1 MAVAFKAPVKDIVF
15 GYEVVETYD
24 IISKIPAFSDF
35 NEDIVIPTMEECAK
49 FAEEVLAP
57 INAIGD
63 QQGATIKDGKVTM
76 PKEFVDAYKSFSE
89 AGWASISLPSEIGG
103 GGMPIALSGGTL
115 EILSTANLAFGLA
128 PGLAAGAISAINFHG
143 SEDQKAKFLPKLVSG
158 EWTGT
163 MNLSEPQ
170 SGSDLG
176 TITTKAEPQEDGTY
190 KITGTKVWITFGEH
204 DLTDNII
211 HLVLAKIPG
220 SPEGTKG
227 ISMFIVPKVMVNE
240 DGSLGE
246 DNNVSCISIEEK
258 LGIHASPTC
267 VMEYDGSVGYLVGEE
282 NRGLNYMFTM
292 MNEARVWVGGQGLA
306 SASGALQG
314 AAQYARDRV
323 QGRPVGM
330 SKEDAKNSTIIDH
343 ADVRR
348 MLMTIKAYVDAMR
361 YLMYDNQLMMD
372 LEYFAEDEETK
383 AFGEERCGILTPVT
397 KAWVS
402 DLGVELSS
410 VAIQVYGGMGY
421 VEETGVAQYLRD
433 SRIAPIYE
441 GTNGIQA
448 LDLMFRKLPL
458 DNGQAMQRLLDDVN
472 KVVEEMKGEDDVVA
486 SMAEKLE
493 TEVAKLSEI
502 TMWLGSKMLE
512 GELVDASAGATPYLK
527 MFGQVLGGY
536 YMGKAAILAN
546 KKHKETNDDFYAD
559 KLTLCNF
566 YMEQLLPL
574 ASGYASSIT
583 AGKDDLF
590 AMKAENF

>member
-1 MAVAFKAPVKDIVF
+1 MAVPYKAPVKDIVF
-15 GYEVVETYD
+15 GYEVIDSYNVLNK
-24 IISKIPAFSDF
+24 ISEFSDF
-35 NEDIVIPTMEECAK
+35 SEDIVIPTMEECAK
-49 FAEEVLAP
+49 FSEEVLAP

-63 QQGATIKDGKVTM
+63 QQGASIENGNVTM
-76 PKEFVDAYKSFSE
+76 PEEFVDAYKKFIE
-89 AGWASISLPSEIGG
+89 AGWASISLPEEIGG
-103 GGMPIALSGGTL
+103 GGMPITLSGGTL

-128 PGLAAGAISAINFHG
+128 PGLSAGAISAINFHG
-143 SEDQKAKFLPKLVSG
+143 NQEQKDKFLPKLVSG

-176 TITTKAEPQEDGTY
+176 TITTKAEKQDDGTY
-190 KITGTKVWITFGEH
+190 KVTGTKVWITFGEH
-204 DLTDNII
+204 NMTENII
-211 HLVLAKIPG
+211 HLVLAKVPG

-227 ISMFIVPKVMVNE
+227 ISMFIVPKVMVND
-240 DGSLGE
+240 DGSLG
-246 DNNVSCISIEEK
+246 DNNNVSCISIEEK

-306 SASGALQG
+306 CASGALQG
-314 AAQYARDRV
+314 ASQYARDRV

-330 SKEDAKNSTIIDH
+330 SKEDAKKSTIIDH

-348 MLMTIKAYVDAMR
+348 MLITIKSYVDAMR
-361 YLMYDNQLMMD
+361 YLMYDNQLMLD
-372 LEYFAEDEETK
+372 LEYFAEGELKE
-383 AFGEERCGILTPVT
+383 FGEERCGILTPIT
-397 KAWVS
+397 KAWIS

-410 VAIQVYGGMGY
+410 IAIQVYGGMGY

-458 DNGQAMQRLLDDVN
+458 DNGQAMQRLLADVN
-472 KVVEEMKGEDDVVA
+472 KVIDEMNEGGEVLSDLAQKLKVEVDR
-486 SMAEKLE
+486 
-493 TEVAKLSEI
+493 LSEV
-502 TMWLGSKMLE
+502 TLWLGSKMLE

-536 YMGKAAILAN
+536 YMGKAAILAT
-546 KKHKETNDDFYAD
+546 KKLEETGDEYYNEKITLSKFYI
-559 KLTLCNF
+559 
-566 YMEQLLPL
+566 EQLLPL
-574 ASGYASSIT
+574 ASGYASVSYTHLTLPTI
-583 AGKDDLF
+583 LRV
-590 AMKAENF
+590 

>member
-1 MAVAFKAPVKDIVF
+1 MAVAYKAPVKDIVF
-15 GYEVVETYD
+15 GYEVIDSYN
-24 IISKIPAFSDF
+24 ILNKISAFSDF
-35 NEDIVIPTMEECAK
+35 SADVVVPTMEECAK
-49 FAEEVLAP
+49 FSEEVLAP

-63 QQGATIKDGKVTM
+63 QQGATIENGVVTM
-76 PKEFVDAYKSFSE
+76 PEEFVDAYKKFSD
-89 AGWASISLPSEIGG
+89 AGWASISLPEEIGG
-103 GGMPIALSGGTL
+103 GGMPITLSGGTL

-128 PGLAAGAISAINFHG
+128 PGLSAGAISAINFHG
-143 SEDQKAKFLPKLVSG
+143 SQEQKDKFLPKLVSG

-204 DLTDNII
+204 NMTENIV
-211 HLVLAKIPG
+211 HLVLAKVPG

-227 ISMFIVPKVMVNE
+227 ISMFIVPKFHVND

-246 DNNVSCISIEEK
+246 NNNVSCISIEEK

-282 NRGLNYMFTM
+282 NRGLTYMFTM

-306 SASGALQG
+306 CASGALQG

-330 SKEDAKNSTIIDH
+330 SKEDAKNSTIMDH

-348 MLMTIKAYVDAMR
+348 MLLTIKSYVDAMR
-361 YLMYDNQLMMD
+361 YLMYDNQLMLD
-372 LEYFAEDEETK
+372 LEYFGEGELKE
-383 AFGEERCGILTPVT
+383 FGEERCGILTPIT
-397 KAWVS
+397 KAWIS

-410 VAIQVYGGMGY
+410 IAIQVYGGMGY

-433 SRIAPIYE
+433 ARIAPIYE

-448 LDLMFRKLPL
+448 LDLIFRKLPL
-458 DNGQAMQRLLDDVN
+458 DSGQAMQRLLGDVN
-472 KVVEEMKGEDDVVA
+472 SVIEEMSQAGDVLL
-486 SMAEKLE
+486 SMSEKLKV
-493 TEVAKLSEI
+493 EVDKLSEV
-502 TMWLGSKMLE
+502 TLWLGSKMLE
-512 GELVDASAGATPYLK
+512 GELIDASAGASPYIK

-536 YMGKAAILAN
+536 YMGKAALLAT
-546 KKHKETNDDFYAD
+546 KKYEETGDEYYSEKITLSKFYI
-559 KLTLCNF
+559 
-566 YMEQLLPL
+566 EQLLPL
-574 ASGYASSIT
+574 ASGYASAVT
-583 AGKDDLF
+583 AGKEDLYNI
-590 AMKAENF
+590 KAENF